1 MPLKQSS
8 WPLLALSYPWLRASL
23 LPPSRALFLNES
35 FPDIQRQAEKVGDDH
50 WSSDMRVFIPLGW
63 VVGKTISN
71 EDAYLLS
78 KIKSW
83 FHPNYIVGNYF
94 RHTFSNKLK

>member
-1 MPLKQSS
+1 MKVFQIYSGKPKRWGMTIGHQICVLLSLVPPLWLEKL
-8 WPLLALSYPWLRASL
+8 WLLL
-23 LPPSRALFLNES
+23 
-35 FPDIQRQAEKVGDDH
+35 
-50 WSSDMRVFIPLGW
+50 VFIPLGW